1 MIHKASAVF
10 FRNHQAARRTFA
22 TYATQASAGSHMN
35 FSRADLAEY
44 PELDRSFMRVLDSGV
59 DTQSADYLD
68 NYKQMMLQNEE
79 LDRITQNAMHVDK
92 DYREKAIKRDK
103 LMPRERINAIL
114 DHGTP
119 FLELGQLAGYNSL
132 KPEQSVPSGN
142 IITGIGMVNGR

>member
-10 FRNHQAARRTFA
+10 FRNHQSVRRTFA
-22 TYATQASAGSHMN
+22 TYAAQASAGSHLN

-59 DTQSADYLD
+59 DTHSADYLD